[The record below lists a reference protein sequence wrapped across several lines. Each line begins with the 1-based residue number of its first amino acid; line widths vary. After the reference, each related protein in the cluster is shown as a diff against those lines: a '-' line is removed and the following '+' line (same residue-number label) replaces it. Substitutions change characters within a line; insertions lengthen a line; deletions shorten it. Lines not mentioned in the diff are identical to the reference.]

1 MSLTSSVDALKE
13 HLAPNREVILLS
25 VCEDGTC
32 RPLLCDEDLKAA
44 VATPGA
50 ARFEVREV
58 MRPQPMSRPSA
69 SLSAQVPKEGSFAA
83 TMGQGSAPSKRPEK
97 RTSRKVAFGG
107 TDFAEPLPT
116 SESPDTPEPELL
128 EGSLVEEVNDPFE
141 DFVEETTNLVEVMG
155 LQSDYRRLRSRLRK
169 QMDFVWKTLQEHREV
184 VSLVGSSAR
193 TMGTQNR
200 MKVHSRDLAKLRHTV
215 GLMEELKATADE
227 SLLQKP
233 VEARWWIPH
242 ARQRLSQEDY
252 STGSF
257 RRKPRRRCWESS
269 WQSLGPFASVAFRFY
284 ASGDGDAIEGNSVIF
299 LWMETPPIFSFSYT
313 LWVGSQTVATFER
326 WPYEAAWSRVEV
338 PWALVDLELTQLEN
352 SMAPSPRHALPVR
365 LRLVQWQ
372 GDRGP

>member
-1 MSLTSSVDALKE
+1 MSLTSSIDALKE

-25 VCEDGTC
+25 VCDDGTC

-44 VATPGA
+44 VAAPGA

-58 MRPQPMSRPSA
+58 MRPPPMSRPSTP
-69 SLSAQVPKEGSFAA
+69 SAQVPKEGSFAP
-83 TMGQGSAPSKRPEK
+83 MGGTSKRPEK
-97 RTSRKVAFGG
+97 RMSRKVAFGA
-107 TDFAEPLPT
+107 TDFAEPER
-116 SESPDTPEPELL
+116 SAEPSAEPGPATELL
-128 EGSLVEEVNDPFE
+128 GSLVEEVNDPFE
-141 DFVEETTNLVEVMG
+141 EFVEETTNLVEVMG
-155 LQSDYRRLRSRLRK
+155 LQSDYRRLRSRLRT

-184 VSLVGSSAR
+184 VSLVGSR

-242 ARQRLSQEDY
+242 ARQRLSQEDH
-252 STGSF
+252 STGRF

-269 WQSLGPFASVAFRFY
+269 WQSLGPFASVALRFY

-326 WPYEAAWSRVEV
+326 WPSEVAWSRVEV
-338 PWALVDLELTQLEN
+338 PWALVDLELTQLEEN
-352 SMAPSPRHALPVR
+352 SMAPSPRHALPIR

>member
-107 TDFAEPLPT
+107 TNFAEPLPT

-141 DFVEETTNLVEVMG
+141 DFVEETTNLVE
-155 LQSDYRRLRSRLRK
+155 
-169 QMDFVWKTLQEHREV
+169 
-184 VSLVGSSAR
+184 
-193 TMGTQNR
+193 
-200 MKVHSRDLAKLRHTV
+200 VHSRDLAKLRHTV

>member
-257 RRKPRRRCWESS
+257 RRKRLEGDVGKA
-269 WQSLGPFASVAFRFY
+269 LGKAWGP
-284 ASGDGDAIEGNSVIF
+284 
-299 LWMETPPIFSFSYT
+299 LP
-313 LWVGSQTVATFER
+313 R
-326 WPYEAAWSRVEV
+326 WPFVS
-338 PWALVDLELTQLEN
+338 T
-352 SMAPSPRHALPVR
+352 PREMVMP
-365 LRLVQWQ
+365 
-372 GDRGP
+372 